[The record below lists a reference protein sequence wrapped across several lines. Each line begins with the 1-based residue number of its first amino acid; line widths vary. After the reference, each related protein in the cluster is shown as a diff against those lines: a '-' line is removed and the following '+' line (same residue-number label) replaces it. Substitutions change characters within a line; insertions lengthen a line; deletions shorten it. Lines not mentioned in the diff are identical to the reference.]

1 MVLFKVFHYRIKKI
15 IKQMTTIIWG
25 LRITRMPEWGGVKR
39 MSDGNIIHVIGTGT
53 IGEPLIGLLCDA
65 KEDLEIDEVTFY
77 KHSPKLE
84 DRPKIKGLIKRG
96 ANLAIH
102 ESKQEGFRDLG
113 IDSVYDA
120 EDAIKRA
127 SVVIDCTPKGTGL
140 SNKEKYYKKYKNKVK
155 GFMAQASE
163 FGFGKMYAVGIND
176 EVITPKDQFIHIV
189 SCNTHNMAVLINTL
203 GIKNKKNYLQE
214 GRFLCIR
221 RANDISQV
229 KSFIPSPEVG
239 SHKDE
244 KMGTHHAVDVHHLYK
259 TMGIDLNVFSSAL
272 KLNTQYMHCIWFD
285 LKLDFKITKDEVI
298 QKFIDNPRIA
308 VTHKKAA
315 NLVFSFGR
323 EHGHYGRILDQTV
336 IVIPTIHVLNETEV
350 IGFCFTPQDGNSI
363 MSSITAAE
371 RFLYPDTYEEKLRC
385 LGPFLLQEV

>member
-1 MVLFKVFHYRIKKI
+1 
-15 IKQMTTIIWG
+15 
-25 LRITRMPEWGGVKR
+25 
-39 MSDGNIIHVIGTGT
+39 MSDGNIVHVIGTGT

-77 KHSPKLE
+77 KHSPNLE

-102 ESKQEGFRDLG
+102 ESKQESFRELG
-113 IDSVYDA
+113 IESSY
-120 EDAIKRA
+120 ESEEAIKRA

-155 GFMAQASE
+155 GFLAQGSE

-176 EVITPKDQFIHIV
+176 EAITPKDQFIHVV
-189 SCNTHNMAVLINTL
+189 SCNTHNIAVLINTL
-203 GIKNKKNYLQE
+203 AIKNKKNHLKE

-239 SHKDE
+239 AHKDE
-244 KMGTHHAVDVHHLYK
+244 KMGTHHAVDVYHLYK
-259 TMGIDLNVFSSAL
+259 TLGIDLNVFSSAL

-285 LKLDFKITKDEVI
+285 LKLDYKIKKEDVI
-298 QKFIDNPRIA
+298 RKFIDNPRVA
-308 VTHKKAA
+308 VTHKKSA

-336 IVIPTIHVLNETEV
+336 IVIPTIHVLDETEV

-371 RFLYPDTYEEKLRC
+371 RFLFPDTYEEKLKC